1 MDSKDSSKNELE
13 GKASQDGAVV
23 SAIKEFVEVVKV
35 IVVGSFFWLVTLVA
49 LLAGGALGLVLWLI
63 TLAIPIG
70 IVILIALWAYKTFLA
85 D

>member
-63 TLAIPIG
+63 TLAIPIAIG
-70 IVILIALWAYKTFLA
+70 ILIALWAYKTFLA

>member
-1 MDSKDSSKNELE
+1 MRALI
-13 GKASQDGAVV
+13 

-49 LLAGGALGLVLWLI
+49 LLAGAALGLVLWLI